1 MAYSNFSL
9 GDLIKQFGLTLKD
22 KNDLF
27 ANIPEVEYSEYL
39 DLTLNYNIRI
49 ASEINTEKARSEMII
64 TPILLELRRMLD
76 DKISLFSGKEFNVDL
91 EKGLNG
97 ACDFLISLSE
107 SQIVIMAPVIAIVEA
122 KKEDLIGGLGQC
134 AAEMYAAQLF
144 NQKEGNQIQIIY
156 GVMTS
161 GTVWRFLKLEGN
173 ALDVDVAE
181 YYIKDVGKILGILSS
196 LLKGT
201 AWQLT
206 ATFLSSGFVSRPVV

>member
-9 GDLIKQFGLTLKD
+9 ADAIKQFGLTLKD

-27 ANIPEVEYSEYL
+27 ADIPEVPYSEYL
-39 DLTLNYNIRI
+39 DFTLKYNLRI

-107 SQIVIMAPVIAIVEA
+107 SQIVIMTPVLAIVEA

-144 NQKEGNQIQIIY
+144 NEKEGNRVPVIY
-156 GVMTS
+156 GLVTS

-173 ALDVDVAE
+173 ALDIDVVE
-181 YYIKDVGKILGILSS
+181 YYIKDVGKILGIFSS
-196 LLKGT
+196 LLKVN
-201 AWQLT
+201 L
-206 ATFLSSGFVSRPVV
+206 

>member
-9 GDLIKQFGLTLKD
+9 ADAIKQFGLTLKD

-27 ANIPEVEYSEYL
+27 ADIPEVAYSEYL
-39 DLTLNYNIRI
+39 DFTLKYNLRI

-107 SQIVIMAPVIAIVEA
+107 SQIVIMTPVLAIVEA

-144 NQKEGNQIQIIY
+144 NEKEGNRVPVIY
-156 GVMTS
+156 GLVTS

-173 ALDVDVAE
+173 ALDIDVVE
-181 YYIKDVGKILGILSS
+181 YYIKDVGKILGIFSS
-196 LLKGT
+196 LLKVN
-201 AWQLT
+201 L
-206 ATFLSSGFVSRPVV
+206 

>member
-9 GDLIKQFGLTLKD
+9 TDAIKQFGLTLKD

-27 ANIPEVEYSEYL
+27 ADIPEVAYSEYL
-39 DLTLNYNIRI
+39 NFTLNYNLRI

-107 SQIVIMAPVIAIVEA
+107 SQIVIMAPVLAIVEA

-144 NQKEGNQIQIIY
+144 NEKEGNRVPVIY
-156 GVMTS
+156 GLVTS

-173 ALDVDVAE
+173 ALDIDVVE
-181 YYIKDVGKILGILSS
+181 YYIKDVGKILGIFSS
-196 LLKGT
+196 LLKVN
-201 AWQLT
+201 L
-206 ATFLSSGFVSRPVV
+206 

>member
-9 GDLIKQFGLTLKD
+9 GDLIKQFSLTLKD

-27 ANIPEVEYSEYL
+27 AHIPEVGYSEYL
-39 DLTLNYNIRI
+39 DLTLNYNLRI
-49 ASEINTEKARSEMII
+49 ASEINTEKTRSEMII
-64 TPILLELRRMLD
+64 APVLLELRRMLD
-76 DKISLFSGKEFNVDL
+76 DKISLFSGKEFNVDP

-107 SQIVIMAPVIAIVEA
+107 SQILIMAPVIAIVEA

-144 NQKEGNQIQIIY
+144 NQKEGNQIPIIY

-196 LLKGT
+196 LLKG
-201 AWQLT
+201 A
-206 ATFLSSGFVSRPVV
+206 A

>member
-9 GDLIKQFGLTLKD
+9 TDAIKQLSLTLKD

-27 ANIPEVEYSEYL
+27 AHIPEVEYSAYL
-39 DLTLNYNIRI
+39 DFTLKYNLRI

-122 KKEDLIGGLGQC
+122 KKEDLIGGLGKC

-144 NQKEGNQIQIIY
+144 NEKEGNQVAVIY
-156 GVMTS
+156 GVVTS

-173 ALDVDVAE
+173 ALDIDAVE
-181 YYIKDVGKILGILSS
+181 YYIKDAGKILGILSS
-196 LLKGT
+196 LLK
-201 AWQLT
+201 
-206 ATFLSSGFVSRPVV
+206 

>member
-9 GDLIKQFGLTLKD
+9 TDAIKQLSLTLKD

-27 ANIPEVEYSEYL
+27 GHIPEAEYSEYL
-39 DLTLNYNIRI
+39 DFTLKYNLRI

-76 DKISLFSGKEFNVDL
+76 DKISLFSGKEFNVDI

-107 SQIVIMAPVIAIVEA
+107 SQIVIMSPVIAIVEA

-134 AAEMYAAQLF
+134 AAQMYAAQLF
-144 NQKEGNQIQIIY
+144 NQKEGNEVAVIY
-156 GVMTS
+156 GVVTS
-161 GTVWRFLKLEGN
+161 GTVWRFLQLKGN
-173 ALDVDVAE
+173 ALDVDVVE
-181 YYIKDVGKILGILSS
+181 YYIKDAGKILGIFSS
-196 LLKGT
+196 LLK
-201 AWQLT
+201 
-206 ATFLSSGFVSRPVV
+206 

>member
-9 GDLIKQFGLTLKD
+9 TDAMKQLGLTLKD

-27 ANIPEVEYSEYL
+27 GHIPEVEYSEYL
-39 DLTLNYNIRI
+39 DFTLKYNLRI

-76 DKISLFSGKEFNVDL
+76 DKISLFSGKEFNVDIG
-91 EKGLNG
+91 KGLNG

-144 NQKEGNQIQIIY
+144 NQKEGNQVAVIY
-156 GVMTS
+156 GVVTS

-173 ALDVDVAE
+173 ALDIDVVE
-181 YYIKDVGKILGILSS
+181 YYIKDAGKILGIFSS
-196 LLKGT
+196 LLKAAG
-201 AWQLT
+201 
-206 ATFLSSGFVSRPVV
+206 

>member
-64 TPILLELRRMLD
+64 TPVLLELRRMLD

-107 SQIVIMAPVIAIVEA
+107 SQILIMAPVIAIVEA

-144 NQKEGNQIQIIY
+144 NQKEGNQIQTIY

-201 AWQLT
+201 T
-206 ATFLSSGFVSRPVV
+206 

>member
-9 GDLIKQFGLTLKD
+9 TDAMKQLGLTLKD

-27 ANIPEVEYSEYL
+27 SHIPEVAYSEYL
-39 DLTLNYNIRI
+39 DFTLKYNLRI

-76 DKISLFSGKEFNVDL
+76 DKISLFSGKEFNVDI

-144 NQKEGNQIQIIY
+144 NEKEGNQVAVIY
-156 GVMTS
+156 GVVTS

-173 ALDVDVAE
+173 ALDIDVVE
-181 YYIKDVGKILGILSS
+181 YYIKDAGKILGIFSS
-196 LLKGT
+196 LLK
-201 AWQLT
+201 
-206 ATFLSSGFVSRPVV
+206 

>member
-9 GDLIKQFGLTLKD
+9 SDLIKQFSFILKD

-27 ANIPEVEYSEYL
+27 AHIPEVGYSEYL
-39 DLTLNYNIRI
+39 NFTLNYNIRI

-107 SQIVIMAPVIAIVEA
+107 SQIVIMAPVMVIVEA

-144 NQKEGNQIQIIY
+144 NQKEDNEIPIIY

-161 GTVWRFLKLEGN
+161 GTVWRFLKLEAN

-181 YYIKDVGKILGILSS
+181 YYIQDVGKILGILSS
-196 LLKGT
+196 LLKGVT
-201 AWQLT
+201 
-206 ATFLSSGFVSRPVV
+206 

>member
-9 GDLIKQFGLTLKD
+9 SDLIKQFGLILKD

-27 ANIPEVEYSEYL
+27 GNIPEVGYSEYL
-39 DLTLNYNIRI
+39 DFTLKYNLRI

-64 TPILLELRRMLD
+64 TPVLLELRRMLD

-144 NQKEGNQIQIIY
+144 NQKEGNQIPIIY

-181 YYIKDVGKILGILSS
+181 YYIKDIGKILGILSS

-201 AWQLT
+201 A
-206 ATFLSSGFVSRPVV
+206 

>member
-9 GDLIKQFGLTLKD
+9 TDAIKKLSLTLKD

-27 ANIPEVEYSEYL
+27 AHIQEVEYSEYL
-39 DLTLNYNIRI
+39 DFTLKYNLRI

-97 ACDFLISLSE
+97 DCDFLISLSE

-144 NQKEGNQIQIIY
+144 NEKEGNQVGVIY
-156 GVMTS
+156 GVVTS

-173 ALDVDVAE
+173 ALDIDAME
-181 YYIKDVGKILGILSS
+181 YYIKDAGKILGILSS
-196 LLKGT
+196 LLK
-201 AWQLT
+201 
-206 ATFLSSGFVSRPVV
+206 

>member
-9 GDLIKQFGLTLKD
+9 ADAIKQFGLSLKD

-27 ANIPEVEYSEYL
+27 ADLPTVEYSEYL
-39 DLTLNYNIRI
+39 DFTLNYNLRI

-107 SQIVIMAPVIAIVEA
+107 SQIVIMAPVLAIVEA

-144 NQKEGNQIQIIY
+144 NEKEGNRVPVIY
-156 GVMTS
+156 GLVTS

-173 ALDVDVAE
+173 ALDIDVVE
-181 YYIKDVGKILGILSS
+181 YYIKDVGKILGIFSS
-196 LLKGT
+196 LLKVN
-201 AWQLT
+201 L
-206 ATFLSSGFVSRPVV
+206 

>member
-27 ANIPEVEYSEYL
+27 ANIPEVEFSEYL
-39 DLTLNYNIRI
+39 NFTLNYNLRI
-49 ASEINTEKARSEMII
+49 ASEINTEKSRSEMII
-64 TPILLELRRMLD
+64 APVLLELRRMLD

-107 SQIVIMAPVIAIVEA
+107 SQILIMAPVIAIVEA

-144 NQKEGNQIQIIY
+144 NQKEGNQIQTIY

-196 LLKGT
+196 LLKGS
-201 AWQLT
+201 A
-206 ATFLSSGFVSRPVV
+206 

>member
-9 GDLIKQFGLTLKD
+9 ADAIKQFGLSLKD

-27 ANIPEVEYSEYL
+27 ADLPAVEYSEYL
-39 DLTLNYNIRI
+39 DFTLKYNLRI

-107 SQIVIMAPVIAIVEA
+107 SQIVIMAPVLAIVEA

-144 NQKEGNQIQIIY
+144 NEKEGNRVPVIY
-156 GVMTS
+156 GVVTS

-173 ALDVDVAE
+173 ALDIDVVE
-181 YYIKDVGKILGILSS
+181 YYIKDVGKILGIFSS
-196 LLKGT
+196 LLKVK
-201 AWQLT
+201 L
-206 ATFLSSGFVSRPVV
+206 

>member
-9 GDLIKQFGLTLKD
+9 TDAMKQLGLTLKD

-27 ANIPEVEYSEYL
+27 SHIPEVKYSEYL
-39 DLTLNYNIRI
+39 DFTLKYNLRI

-76 DKISLFSGKEFNVDL
+76 DKISLFSGKEFNVDIG
-91 EKGLNG
+91 KGLNG

-107 SQIVIMAPVIAIVEA
+107 SQIVIMTPVIAIVEA

-144 NQKEGNQIQIIY
+144 NEKEGNQVAVIY
-156 GVMTS
+156 GVVTS

-173 ALDVDVAE
+173 ALDIDAVE
-181 YYIKDVGKILGILSS
+181 YYIKDAGKILGIFSS
-196 LLKGT
+196 LL
-201 AWQLT
+201 AYN
-206 ATFLSSGFVSRPVV
+206 

>member
-27 ANIPEVEYSEYL
+27 AHIPEVEYSEYL
-39 DLTLNYNIRI
+39 NFTLNYNLRI
-49 ASEINTEKARSEMII
+49 ASEINTEKSRSEMII
-64 TPILLELRRMLD
+64 APVLLELRRMLD
-76 DKISLFSGKEFNVDL
+76 DKISLFSGKEFNVDP

-107 SQIVIMAPVIAIVEA
+107 SQILIMAPVIAIVEA

-144 NQKEGNQIQIIY
+144 NQKEGNQIPIIY

-196 LLKGT
+196 LLKG
-201 AWQLT
+201 A
-206 ATFLSSGFVSRPVV
+206 A

>member
-9 GDLIKQFGLTLKD
+9 ADAIKQFGLTLKD

-27 ANIPEVEYSEYL
+27 ADIPEVAYSEYL
-39 DLTLNYNIRI
+39 NFTLKYNLRI

-107 SQIVIMAPVIAIVEA
+107 SQIVIMTPVLAIVEA

-144 NQKEGNQIQIIY
+144 NEKEGNRVPVIY
-156 GVMTS
+156 GLVTS

-173 ALDVDVAE
+173 ALDIDVVE
-181 YYIKDVGKILGILSS
+181 YYIKDVGKILGIFSS
-196 LLKGT
+196 LLKVN
-201 AWQLT
+201 L
-206 ATFLSSGFVSRPVV
+206 

>member
-9 GDLIKQFGLTLKD
+9 ADAIKQFGLSLKD

-27 ANIPEVEYSEYL
+27 AHIPEVAYSEYL
-39 DLTLNYNIRI
+39 DFTLKYNLRI

-76 DKISLFSGKEFNVDL
+76 DKISLFSGKEFNVDI

-122 KKEDLIGGLGQC
+122 QKEDLIGGLGQC
-134 AAEMYAAQLF
+134 ATEMYAAQLF
-144 NQKEGNQIQIIY
+144 NEKEGNQVAVIY
-156 GVMTS
+156 GVVTS
-161 GTVWRFLKLEGN
+161 GTVWRFLKLESN
-173 ALDVDVAE
+173 ALDIDAVE
-181 YYIKDVGKILGILSS
+181 YYIKDAGKILGILSS
-196 LLKGT
+196 LLNAAG
-201 AWQLT
+201 
-206 ATFLSSGFVSRPVV
+206 

>member
-9 GDLIKQFGLTLKD
+9 ADAIKQFGLTLKD

-27 ANIPEVEYSEYL
+27 ADIPEVAYSEYL
-39 DLTLNYNIRI
+39 NFTLKYNLRI

-107 SQIVIMAPVIAIVEA
+107 SQIVIMAPVLAIVEA

-144 NQKEGNQIQIIY
+144 NEKEGNRVPVIY
-156 GVMTS
+156 GLVTS

-173 ALDVDVAE
+173 ALDIDVVE
-181 YYIKDVGKILGILSS
+181 YYIKDVGKILGIFSS
-196 LLKGT
+196 LLKVN
-201 AWQLT
+201 L
-206 ATFLSSGFVSRPVV
+206 

>member
-9 GDLIKQFGLTLKD
+9 TDAIKQLGLTLKD

-27 ANIPEVEYSEYL
+27 SHIPEVAYSEYL
-39 DLTLNYNIRI
+39 DFTLKYNLRI

-76 DKISLFSGKEFNVDL
+76 DKISLFSGKEFNVDIG
-91 EKGLNG
+91 KGLNG

-144 NQKEGNQIQIIY
+144 NEKEGNQVAVIY
-156 GVMTS
+156 GVVTS

-173 ALDVDVAE
+173 ALDIDAVE
-181 YYIKDVGKILGILSS
+181 YYIKDAGKILGILSS
-196 LLKGT
+196 LLH
-201 AWQLT
+201 A
-206 ATFLSSGFVSRPVV
+206 AS

>member
-27 ANIPEVEYSEYL
+27 AHIPEVEYSEYL
-39 DLTLNYNIRI
+39 NFTLNYNLRI
-49 ASEINTEKARSEMII
+49 ASEINTEKSRSEMII
-64 TPILLELRRMLD
+64 APVLLELRRMLD

-107 SQIVIMAPVIAIVEA
+107 SQILIMAPVIAIVEA

-144 NQKEGNQIQIIY
+144 NQKEGNQIPIIY

-181 YYIKDVGKILGILSS
+181 YYVKDVGKILGILSS
-196 LLKGT
+196 LLKG
-201 AWQLT
+201 A
-206 ATFLSSGFVSRPVV
+206 A

>member
-9 GDLIKQFGLTLKD
+9 SDLIKQFGFILKD

-27 ANIPEVEYSEYL
+27 VDILEVEYSEYL
-39 DLTLNYNIRI
+39 DFTLHYNIRI

-144 NQKEGNQIQIIY
+144 NQKEGNQIPIIY

-173 ALDVDVAE
+173 SLDVDVAE

-196 LLKGT
+196 LVKGT
-201 AWQLT
+201 A
-206 ATFLSSGFVSRPVV
+206 

>member
-64 TPILLELRRMLD
+64 TPVLLELRRMLD

-107 SQIVIMAPVIAIVEA
+107 SQILIMAPVIAIVEA

-201 AWQLT
+201 T
-206 ATFLSSGFVSRPVV
+206 

>member
-27 ANIPEVEYSEYL
+27 AHIPEVGYSEYL
-39 DLTLNYNIRI
+39 DLTLNYNLRI

-64 TPILLELRRMLD
+64 APVLLELRRMLD
-76 DKISLFSGKEFNVDL
+76 DKISLFSGKEFNVDP

-107 SQIVIMAPVIAIVEA
+107 SQILIMAPVIAIVEA

-144 NQKEGNQIQIIY
+144 NQKEGNQIPIIY

-181 YYIKDVGKILGILSS
+181 YYIKDVGKILGVLSS
-196 LLKGT
+196 LLKG
-201 AWQLT
+201 A
-206 ATFLSSGFVSRPVV
+206 A

>member
-9 GDLIKQFGLTLKD
+9 TDAMKQLGLTLKD

-27 ANIPEVEYSEYL
+27 GHIPEVAYSEYL
-39 DLTLNYNIRI
+39 DFTLKYNLRI

-76 DKISLFSGKEFNVDL
+76 DKISLFSGKEFNVDIG
-91 EKGLNG
+91 KGLNG

-144 NQKEGNQIQIIY
+144 NQKEGNQVAVIY
-156 GVMTS
+156 GVVTS

-173 ALDVDVAE
+173 ALDIDVVE
-181 YYIKDVGKILGILSS
+181 YYIKDAGKILGIFSS
-196 LLKGT
+196 LLKAAG
-201 AWQLT
+201 
-206 ATFLSSGFVSRPVV
+206 

>member
-9 GDLIKQFGLTLKD
+9 TDAMKQLGLTLKD

-27 ANIPEVEYSEYL
+27 ANIPEVKYSEHL
-39 DLTLNYNIRI
+39 DFTLKYNLRI

-107 SQIVIMAPVIAIVEA
+107 SQIVINRR
-122 KKEDLIGGLGQC
+122 
-134 AAEMYAAQLF
+134 F
-144 NQKEGNQIQIIY
+144 
-156 GVMTS
+156 
-161 GTVWRFLKLEGN
+161 GTVCGGN
-173 ALDVDVAE
+173 VCGA
-181 YYIKDVGKILGILSS
+181 
-196 LLKGT
+196 
-201 AWQLT
+201 
-206 ATFLSSGFVSRPVV
+206 VV